1 MYIPSSQFRN
11 REKVDII
18 MTKHYDYLAIGGGSG
33 GIASINRAASYGKK
47 CAIVEAKYLGG
58 TCVNV
63 GCVPKK
69 VMWHAAQIAEAINLY
84 GADYGFDTTVNHF
97 SWQKLIE
104 SRTAY
109 IDRIHQSYD
118 RVLGNNKVDVIHGF
132 ARFVDAHTVEVNG
145 EKITADHILIA
156 TGGRPSIPSIPG
168 AEYGITSDG
177 FFALDAMPKRVAVVG
192 AGYIAVEIAGVM
204 NGLGVDA
211 HLFVRKHAPLRTFDP
226 MIVETLLEVM
236 AAEGPTLHTHAV
248 PKSISKNADGSLT
261 LTLEDGTEH
270 VTDCLIWAIG
280 REPATDKINLD
291 AAGVKTN
298 DKGYIPVDKFQN
310 TNVPG
315 IYAVG
320 DNTGAVELTPVAVAA
335 GRRLSE
341 RLFNNKPNEHLDY
354 SNIPTVVFSHPP
366 IGTIGLTEGQAREQ
380 YGDDQVKV
388 YKSSFTAMY
397 TAVTSHRQPC
407 RMKLVCAGKDEKIVG
422 IHGIGFGMDEILQGF
437 AVAVKMGATK
447 QDFDNTVAIHPT
459 AAEEFVTMR

>member
-1 MYIPSSQFRN
+1 
-11 REKVDII
+11 

-47 CAIVEAKYLGG
+47 CAIIEAKHLGG

-69 VMWHAAQIAEAINLY
+69 IMWHAAQIAEAIHLY
-84 GADYGFDTTVNHF
+84 GPDYGFDTTVNNF
-97 SWQKLIE
+97 DWKKLIA
-104 SRTAY
+104 SRSAY

-118 RVLGNNKVDVIHGF
+118 RVLGNNKVDVITGF

-156 TGGRPSIPSIPG
+156 TGGRPSIPTIPG
-168 AEYGITSDG
+168 AEYGINSDG
-177 FFALDAMPKRVAVVG
+177 FFKLDAMPKRVAVVG
-192 AGYIAVEIAGVM
+192 AGYIAVEIAGVL
-204 NGLGVDA
+204 NGLGA
-211 HLFVRKHAPLRTFDP
+211 ETHLFVRKHAPLRTFDP
-226 MIVETLLEVM
+226 TIVEALVEVM
-236 AAEGPTLHTHAV
+236 TAEGPALHTHAI
-248 PKSISKNADGSLT
+248 PKSITKNANGSLT
-261 LTLEDGTEH
+261 LTLEDGAEH
-270 VTDCLIWAIG
+270 EVDCLIWAIG
-280 REPATDKINLD
+280 REPATDGIHLE
-291 AAGVKTN
+291 AAGIKT
-298 DKGYIPVDKFQN
+298 DERGYISVDKFQN
-310 TNVPG
+310 TNVSG
-315 IYAVG
+315 VYAVG

-366 IGTIGLTEGQAREQ
+366 IGTIGLTEAQAREQ
-380 YGDDQVKV
+380 YGDEEVKV

-397 TAVTSHRQPC
+397 TAVTAHRQPC

-447 QDFDNTVAIHPT
+447 QDFDNTIAIHPT